1 MSLESGGDGVDLT
14 VSMANRNGKH
24 FLRGC
29 LDTIRAG
36 THRISY
42 EIIVID
48 NASTDGSREMLRD
61 EYPEVRVIE
70 NESPRGYG
78 ASHNQGYEASKGRYF
93 LILNND
99 MTVDDGA
106 LDAMVARI
114 REDASIGLLGCRLR
128 NPDGSLQISC
138 GRESSVLRMLAD
150 DLLPA
155 RVPAERLGLR
165 EWMRNWAHDVERDVD
180 VVQGSCMLLPR
191 EVFGEV
197 GQFDESFEF
206 FREEFDL
213 CRRVKLSGR
222 RVVFFPG
229 AQIVHF
235 GGQTM
240 KTIPIPA
247 YQTFFES
254 RYKYFVKYRSRA
266 AAIVVTCSAFI
277 GISARFAAWSA
288 LRAIRGN
295 AEGVRDKQQLY
306 AAMVPWFFEPTRPW
320 ARSKA

>member
-1 MSLESGGDGVDLT
+1 MNSELGGAAVDLT
-14 VSMANRNGKH
+14 VSMANRNGKG
-24 FLRGC
+24 FLRDC

-36 THRISY
+36 TRRTSY
-42 EIIVID
+42 EVIVID
-48 NASTDGSREMLRD
+48 NDSTDGSREMLRD
-61 EYPEVRVIE
+61 EYPEVRVIA
-70 NESPRGYG
+70 NEIPRGYG
-78 ASHNQGYEASKGRYF
+78 ASHNQGFEASRGHYF

-99 MTVDDGA
+99 MTVHDGA

-114 REDASIGLLGCRLR
+114 REDAAIGLLGCRLR
-128 NPDGSLQISC
+128 NPDGTLQVSC
-138 GRESSVLRMLAD
+138 GRESSVLRMMAD

-165 EWMRNWAHDVERDVD
+165 EWMRDWAHDAERDVD

-191 EVFGEV
+191 EVFEEV
-197 GQFDESFEF
+197 GKFDESFEF

-213 CRRVKLSGR
+213 CRRVKMSGR

-229 AQIVHF
+229 AEIVHY

-254 RYKYFVKYRSRA
+254 RYKYFIKYRSRA
-266 AAIVVTCSAFI
+266 AAAAVMCSAFV
-277 GISARFAAWSA
+277 GISARLAAWSVM
-288 LRAIRGN
+288 RAVRGDE
-295 AEGVRDKQQLY
+295 AEVRNKQKLY
-306 AAMVPWFFEPTRPW
+306 AAMVPWFFSAARPW
-320 ARSKA
+320 AK

>member
-1 MSLESGGDGVDLT
+1 MTAAQSSVPVDLT
-14 VSMANRNGKH
+14 ISIANRNGKD
-24 FLRGC
+24 FLRGV
-29 LDTIRAG
+29 LDTIKAG
-36 THRISY
+36 TRTISY
-42 EIIVID
+42 EVVVID

-61 EYPEVRVIE
+61 EYPEVRLVL
-70 NESPRGYG
+70 NETPRGYG
-78 ASHNQGYEASKGRYF
+78 ASHNQGYEASVGRYF

-128 NPDGSLQISC
+128 NPDGTLQTSC
-138 GRESSVLRMLAD
+138 GREASILRMIAD
-150 DLLPA
+150 DFLPA
-155 RVPAERLGLR
+155 RVPVEKLGLR
-165 EWMRNWAHDVERDVD
+165 EWMRDWAHDVERDVD

-222 RVVFFPG
+222 RVLFFPG

-254 RYKYFVKYRSRA
+254 RYKYFIKYSNKPA
-266 AAIVVTCSAFI
+266 ALAVMCSAFV
-277 GISARFAAWSA
+277 GITARLAGWSV
-288 LRAIRGN
+288 LRAVRGDGN
-295 AEGVRDKQQLY
+295 ARDKQKLY
-306 AAMVPWFFEPTRPW
+306 AAMVPWFFSSARPW
-320 ARSKA
+320 VK